1 MDKSG
6 QQLLL
11 LVRRLRNLYCV
22 MDLNKNNFE
31 SHSQVSAAG
40 TCLGCFLE
48 GLSLFLLVFLEKIYF
63 SWIVSSLFQLNISWK
78 DEASIMQDLQTWIK
92 ITLILVLV
100 GVLLFQSSQGQF
112 FLLYAIYQR
121 KNRKWKKNIL
131 FAFISYFHIFVHG
144 LPITTSVEV
153 PWSLI
158 LIKSEPVYYHYL
170 WLYSTR

>member
-1 MDKSG
+1 MTALGVTFMDKSG

-40 TCLGCFLE
+40 TCLGCFLV

-78 DEASIMQDLQTWIK
+78 DEASIMQDLQTWTK
-92 ITLILVLV
+92 ITLILALV

-121 KNRKWKKNIL
+121 KNRKWKKIFFLLLSPIFIFL
-131 FAFISYFHIFVHG
+131 FMVFLLQRVWKCY
-144 LPITTSVEV
+144 EV
-153 PWSLI
+153 
-158 LIKSEPVYYHYL
+158 
-170 WLYSTR
+170 